1 MNETEPR
8 KNVSVEG
15 ANITGDVFGGG
26 NKAKVWGNAHVNIGK
41 DWEVLELWGLD
52 ILHLRH
58 CET

>member
-26 NKAKVWGNAHVNIGK
+26 NKAKMWGTAHVNIGK
-41 DWEVLELWGLD
+41 D
-52 ILHLRH
+52 
-58 CET
+58 